1 MQSFGSLSIARIF
14 GGFPKLFFTTY
25 HEYFPKAEPVGQ
37 YDLRMELY
45 ELFHYLN
52 HTLIFGVSFSRT
64 FMNTCINIG
73 YVGALC
79 ENRRNENG

>member
-52 HTLIFGVSFSRT
+52 HTLIFGVSSVNFHGYS
-64 FMNTCINIG
+64 INMV
-73 YVGALC
+73 YVGTL
-79 ENRRNENG
+79 

>member
-1 MQSFGSLSIARIF
+1 MKQSKFFNARCLYICNNAIFGSLSIARVF

-25 HEYFPKAEPVGQ
+25 HDYFPKAEPVSQ

-52 HTLIFGVSFSRT
+52 HTLIFGVSSV
-64 FMNTCINIG
+64 IPS
-73 YVGALC
+73 
-79 ENRRNENG
+79 